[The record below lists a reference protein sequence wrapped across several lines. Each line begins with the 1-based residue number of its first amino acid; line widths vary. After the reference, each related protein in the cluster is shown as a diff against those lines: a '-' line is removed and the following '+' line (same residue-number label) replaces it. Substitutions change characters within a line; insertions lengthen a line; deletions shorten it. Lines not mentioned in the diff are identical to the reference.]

1 MLRLRLSPPRIH
13 RGALGLGLILASCAA
28 PRTRPVVDV
37 DPLVTRVEVV
47 SSLDS
52 DAMSIA
58 GSGDA
63 ETRPLRARPRPENL
77 AALME
82 AAARTRDDQ
91 LGAARPFEK
100 MMGDDGPTQL
110 DPEQGPID
118 LGLRVH
124 INFGASQAPYDDA
137 MQPIHGVVPGR
148 SGFSDSVLQLSWRER
163 VGDGYGNHGTAAI
176 TRYQDEAIVDGLSDA
191 EFTWFVFGIHS
202 SF

>member
-1 MLRLRLSPPRIH
+1 MHRLRLFPPNIH
-13 RGALGLGLILASCAA
+13 HGALGLGLILASCAA

-37 DPLVTRVEVV
+37 ELLVTRVEVV
-47 SSLDS
+47 TSLDS

-58 GSGDA
+58 ESVGA
-63 ETRPLRARPRPENL
+63 EARPVPVSPVPDNL

-82 AAARTRDDQ
+82 AAARTRDDA
-91 LGAARPFEK
+91 LGAARPFDK
-100 MMGDDGPTQL
+100 MMGNDGPTQL

-163 VGDGYGNHGTAAI
+163 VGDGYGVHGTAAI
-176 TRYQDEAIVDGLSDA
+176 TRFQDEAIVDGLSDA